1 MAAPPLSFRGVY
13 DSLRVPTLRDLIF
26 SAKAYLATALALIAG
41 FSQNLENP
49 YWAVLTIYI
58 VLTPPESGAI
68 RSKALFRFFG
78 TIGGGTLMMALT
90 GLFGDQLG
98 ILVTVTIGVIAG
110 ATFLRQIDRTPANY
124 LWFSG
129 GVTAGVVGLT
139 NLMQPTNVFDY
150 ATARMGEISLGI
162 LAITAIDSLFWPRP
176 MTPDFLATMAE
187 WREKTGAWVVDA
199 LGLTAAQSHD
209 EQRRQ
214 AVRQGLRDLTKAV
227 GAIDAKAVQLPFDVV
242 AMAPRGR
249 QLNLVRR
256 QVVELIADLAGI
268 EIWARALRHD
278 HTLHADLG
286 RSLDAV
292 TAWVNE
298 AADRSGPAIDTHVA
312 RGDALIEDLESARG
326 TLDPAMGRVVVVE
339 RGLLSRLV
347 AFVRDWS
354 DLTLALRAIETG
366 GRLPPRLDQIARH
379 AKPVRSVD
387 YLGAA
392 FDVAPMVLS
401 MTFTT
406 LLWYFSA
413 WSSGGGALLFSFV
426 GCVFLIGQGQILRSS
441 AGLLTWV
448 LTAFGFVF
456 LYQYAILPR
465 VTDFPVLIAVL
476 GCAMLPFGL
485 MMTMS
490 MAGMLIC
497 VYIFAFLGLQNAY
510 AADFNQSLQTLSAS
524 LVGLLIA
531 IACLYVCGYDH
542 ARFAVRRLVG
552 AVRRDI
558 VDLARSRRTPD
569 RERFLFLAIDRL
581 ALYFPAAEQVAAGGP
596 IARLRMIDDFGIGIN
611 LLTLRQCERDV
622 SPGVRN
628 TILLLRERIAESYRA
643 KLVGAPNDGAMQA
656 MVETALEDPAILAEP
671 AHGRLLEA
679 LVGMHLALEDEHSPP
694 PGEAIP

>member
-1 MAAPPLSFRGVY
+1 
-13 DSLRVPTLRDLIF
+13 
-26 SAKAYLATALALIAG
+26 
-41 FSQNLENP
+41 
-49 YWAVLTIYI
+49 
-58 VLTPPESGAI
+58 
-68 RSKALFRFFG
+68 
-78 TIGGGTLMMALT
+78 
-90 GLFGDQLG
+90 
-98 ILVTVTIGVIAG
+98 
-110 ATFLRQIDRTPANY
+110 
-124 LWFSG
+124 
-129 GVTAGVVGLT
+129 
-139 NLMQPTNVFDY
+139 
-150 ATARMGEISLGI
+150 
-162 LAITAIDSLFWPRP
+162 
-176 MTPDFLATMAE
+176 MAE
-187 WREKTGAWVVDA
+187 WREKSGVWVVDA
-199 LGLTAAQSHD
+199 LGLTAAQSSD

-214 AVRQGLRDLTKAV
+214 TVRQGLRDLTKAV
-227 GAIDAKAVQLPFDVV
+227 GAIDAKAVQLPFDIV

-249 QLNLVRR
+249 PLNLVRR

-278 HTLHADLG
+278 HTLHTDLG

-292 TAWVNE
+292 TAWVKDAPE
-298 AADRSGPAIDTHVA
+298 RSVPSIDTHVA
-312 RGDALIEDLESARG
+312 GGDALIEQLEAARG
-326 TLDPAMGRVVVVE
+326 AIDPAMGRVAVVE
-339 RGLLSRLV
+339 RGLLSRLA
-347 AFVRDWS
+347 AFVKDWS
-354 DLTLALRAIETG
+354 DLSLALRAIETG
-366 GRLPPRLDQIARH
+366 GRLPPRLDRIARH
-379 AKPVRSVD
+379 AKTVRSID

-392 FDVAPMVLS
+392 FDIAPMVLS

-406 LLWYFSA
+406 LLWYFTA

-476 GCAMLPFGL
+476 GCALLPFGL

-490 MAGMLIC
+490 LAGMLIC

-542 ARFAVRRLVG
+542 ARFAVRRLVRE
-552 AVRRDI
+552 VRRDI
-558 VDLARSRRTPD
+558 LDLARSRRTPD

-581 ALYFPAAEQVAAGGP
+581 ALYFSSAEQVAAGGP

-622 SPGVRN
+622 SPGVRD
-628 TILLLRERIAESYRA
+628 TILRLRERTAERYRD
-643 KLVGAPNDGAMQA
+643 KLSGSPDDGMMRA
-656 MVETALEDPAILAEP
+656 MVGTALEDPAILAEP
-671 AHGRLLEA
+671 AHGRVLEA
-679 LVGMHLALEDEHSPP
+679 LVGMHLALEDEQPPP
-694 PGEAIP
+694 PGEAVP

>member
-1 MAAPPLSFRGVY
+1 M
-13 DSLRVPTLRDLIF
+13 PTLRDLVF
-26 SAKAYLATALALIAG
+26 SAKAYLATALALIVG
-41 FSQNLENP
+41 FSQNLQNP
-49 YWAVLTIYI
+49 YWAVLTVYI

-98 ILVTVTIGVIAG
+98 VLVTVTIGVIAG

-176 MTPDFLATMAE
+176 MTPDFVATMAD
-187 WREKTGAWVVDA
+187 WREQAGAWVVDA
-199 LGLTAAQSHD
+199 LGLTATQSLD

-214 AVRQGLRDLTKAV
+214 KVRQGLRDLAKAV
-227 GAIDAKAVQLPFDVV
+227 GAIDAKAVQLPFDIV

-249 QLNLVRR
+249 TLNLVRR
-256 QVVELIADLAGI
+256 QIVELIADLAGI

-278 HTLHADLG
+278 RTLHTDLG

-292 TAWVNE
+292 TVWV
-298 AADRSGPAIDTHVA
+298 ADAPDRSDPATDTHVA
-312 RGDALIEDLESARG
+312 RGDALIDELETARSA
-326 TLDPAMGRVVVVE
+326 LDPALGRVVVME

-354 DLTLALRAIETG
+354 DLSLALRAIETG
-366 GRLPPRLDQIARH
+366 RRLPPRLDRMARR

-392 FDVAPMVLS
+392 LDVAPMVLS

-406 LLWYFSA
+406 LLWYFTA

-441 AGLLTWV
+441 AGLLAWV

-531 IACLYVCGYDH
+531 IACLYLCGYDH
-542 ARFAVRRLVG
+542 ARFAVRRLVR

-558 VDLARSRRTPD
+558 IDLARSRRVPD

-581 ALYFPAAEQVAAGGP
+581 ALYFPAAEQVSAGGP

-611 LLTLRQCERDV
+611 LLTLRQIEGDV
-622 SPGVRN
+622 SPHVRSI
-628 TILLLRERIAESYRA
+628 ILRLRERIATSYRS
-643 KLVGAPNDGAMQA
+643 KLAETPDDSALRA
-656 MVETALEDPAILAEP
+656 MVDADLEDPAVLAEP

-679 LVGMHLALEDEHSPP
+679 LVGMHLALEDEHAPP